1 MKPKHIA
8 IIMDGNRRWARSNNC
23 SILEAYEKGLETLN
37 KTIENCI
44 KLKINFLTV
53 FGFSTENWNRSQKEI
68 SYLMKLFDK
77 FLDKA
82 ILEAKTKEI
91 KIKFIGDLDVFSK
104 QIKDKT
110 SFLSNL
116 TNKKKNLILTIA
128 VNYGGQQEILSA
140 VKRYLID
147 RLNDNTKS
155 LKNVKDFE
163 KYLFNYDLP
172 TIDLLIRTGGEK
184 RLSNFM
190 LWHLAYT
197 ELLFLK
203 EMWPDFNFN
212 LLDNSIND
220 FTLRKRKFGG
230 M

>member
-1 MKPKHIA
+1 MKPQHIA
-8 IIMDGNRRWARSNNC
+8 IIMDGNRRWAKSNNY
-23 SILEAYEKGLETLN
+23 SLLEAYEKGLETLN
-37 KTIENCI
+37 KTIENCV
-44 KLKINFLTV
+44 KLKIKYLTV
-53 FGFSTENWNRSQKEI
+53 FGFSTENWNRSKKEI
-68 SYLMKLFDK
+68 SYLMKLFNK

-82 ILEAKTKEI
+82 ILEAESKEI
-91 KIKFIGDLDVFSK
+91 KVKFIGDLDIFNK

-116 TNKKKNLILTIA
+116 TNKKKKLTLSIA

-140 VKRYLID
+140 VEKYLTD
-147 RLNDNTKS
+147 RLNKNDKS

-172 TIDLLIRTGGEK
+172 NIDLLIRTGGEK

-197 ELLFLK
+197 ELLFLN

-212 LLDNSIND
+212 LLDNSVND
-220 FTLRKRKFGG
+220 FTSRKRKFGG

>member
-8 IIMDGNRRWARSNNC
+8 IIMDGNRRWAKSNNH
-23 SILEAYEKGLETLN
+23 SLLEAYERGLETLN
-37 KTIENCI
+37 DTIQDCI
-44 KLKINFLTV
+44 KLKINYLTV
-53 FGFSTENWNRSQKEI
+53 FGFSTENWNRSKKEI
-68 SYLMKLFDK
+68 TYLMNLFDK

-82 ILEAKTKEI
+82 ILEAEFKEI

-104 QIKDKT
+104 QIISKI

-116 TNKKKNLILTIA
+116 TNKKKKLTLTIA

-140 VKRYLID
+140 VKSYLTD
-147 RLNDNTKS
+147 LLNKNIKT
-155 LKNVKDFE
+155 LKNVNNFE
-163 KYLFNYDLP
+163 KYLFNFDLP
-172 TIDLLIRTGGEK
+172 NIDLLIRTGGEK

-197 ELLFLK
+197 ELLFLDQ
-203 EMWPDFNFN
+203 MWPDFNFN
-212 LLDNSIND
+212 LLESSVDEFIS
-220 FTLRKRKFGG
+220 RKRKFGG

>member
-8 IIMDGNRRWARSNNC
+8 IIMDGNRRWAISNNQT
-23 SILEAYEKGLETLN
+23 LLKAYEKGLETLN
-37 KTIENCI
+37 NTIQNCI
-44 KLKINFLTV
+44 KLKINYLTV
-53 FGFSTENWNRSQKEI
+53 FGFSTENWNRSKKEI

-82 ILEAKTKEI
+82 ILEAESREI

-104 QIKDKT
+104 QIKEKT

-116 TNKKKNLILTIA
+116 TNKKKKFTLTIA
-128 VNYGGQQEILSA
+128 VNYGGQQEILNA
-140 VKRYLID
+140 VKRYSLD
-147 RLNDNTKS
+147 YLSKNTKS
-155 LKNVKDFE
+155 LKNVNDFE
-163 KYLFNYDLP
+163 KYLFNFDIP
-172 TIDLLIRTGGEK
+172 KIDLLIRTGGER

-197 ELLFLK
+197 ELLFLNQ
-203 EMWPDFNFN
+203 MWPDFNLN
-212 LLDNSIND
+212 LLDSSVNEFIS
-220 FTLRKRKFGG
+220 RKRKFGG

>member
-8 IIMDGNRRWARSNNC
+8 IIMDGNRRWAKSNNH
-23 SILEAYEKGLETLN
+23 SLLEAYEKGLETLN
-37 KTIENCI
+37 NTIQDCI
-44 KLKINFLTV
+44 KLKINYLTV
-53 FGFSTENWNRSQKEI
+53 FGFSTENWNRSKKEI
-68 SYLMKLFDK
+68 TYLMNLFDK

-82 ILEAKTKEI
+82 ILEAEFKEI

-104 QIKDKT
+104 QIISKI

-116 TNKKKNLILTIA
+116 TNKKKKLTLTIA

-140 VKRYLID
+140 VKSYLTD
-147 RLNDNTKS
+147 LLNKNIKT
-155 LKNVKDFE
+155 LKNVNNFE
-163 KYLFNYDLP
+163 KYLFNFDLP
-172 TIDLLIRTGGEK
+172 NIDLLIRTGGEK

-197 ELLFLK
+197 ELLFLNQ
-203 EMWPDFNFN
+203 MWPDFNFN
-212 LLDNSIND
+212 LLDSSVDEFIS
-220 FTLRKRKFGG
+220 RKRKFGG